1 MKRGSSQTL
10 LRGVF
15 ILKKIQLAEDLQFSQ
30 IVHGHWRLTE
40 WNLSPEELLSLMER
54 CIEAG
59 ITTFDHADIYG
70 NYMCEELFGQALALK
85 PSLRQE
91 IQIVTKCGIKLISEN
106 RPEHTIKSYDTSK
119 KHIIAS
125 AENSLQKMNTDY
137 VDVLLIHRPDP
148 FMDPA
153 ETAEAFH
160 ILRKE
165 GKVKHFGVSNFTP
178 KQMEMLQNEYNG
190 PLVTNQIELSVLHEQ
205 PFFDGT
211 INHLQKEKVRPMA
224 WSPLAGGR
232 LFKGEGDK
240 AVRVKKALEKVAS
253 ETEAASIDEVAY
265 AWLLKHPSQI
275 MPIVGSGKMNRIES
289 AVNAANLPLT
299 REQWFYILQESMGKE
314 VD

>member
-1 MKRGSSQTL
+1 MF
-10 LRGVF
+10 VV
-15 ILKKIQLAEDLQFSQ
+15 KKIQLAEDLQFSQ
-30 IVHGHWRLTE
+30 IIHGHWRLAE

-70 NYMCEELFGQALALK
+70 NYMCEELFGQALKLK
-85 PSLRQE
+85 PSLRDE
-91 IQIVTKCGIKLISEN
+91 IQIVTKCGIKLVSEK
-106 RPEHTIKSYDTSK
+106 RPSHTIKSYDTSK
-119 KHIIAS
+119 EHIISS

-148 FMDPA
+148 FMDPV

-160 ILRKE
+160 TLRKE
-165 GKVKHFGVSNFTP
+165 GKVRHFGVSNFSP
-178 KQMEMLQNEYNG
+178 AQMEMLQREFDG

-211 INHLQKEKVRPMA
+211 VNHLQKEKIKPMA

-232 LFKGEGDK
+232 LFKGEDEK
-240 AVRVKKALEKVAS
+240 SQKVKRALEKIAE
-253 ETEAASIDEVAY
+253 ETEASSIDVVAY
-265 AWLLKHPSQI
+265 AWLLNHPAQI
-275 MPIVGSGKMNRIES
+275 MPIVGSGKMERIQS
-289 AVNAANLPLT
+289 AVDAANIPLS
-299 REQWFYILQESMGKE
+299 REQWFYILQESMGKD